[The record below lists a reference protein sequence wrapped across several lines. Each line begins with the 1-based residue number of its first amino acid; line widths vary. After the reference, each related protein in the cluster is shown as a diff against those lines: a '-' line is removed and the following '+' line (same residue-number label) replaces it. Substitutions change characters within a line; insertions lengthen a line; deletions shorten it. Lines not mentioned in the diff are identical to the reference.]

1 MKIRLA
7 IAAAMFLAACGQP
20 ATTAPQT
27 PAAPSA
33 SAQGK
38 PDAAPPPAETAGK
51 PDAATPAA
59 ASTPAPVNG
68 LTPAM
73 LVGRWGDNGDCT
85 KDIVINADGTF
96 HSYTGGG
103 GNWSLNGNVMS
114 MTGSNG
120 TFQVRVAVVNGR
132 TLMITN
138 PDGSV
143 GTSQRC

>member
-1 MKIRLA
+1 MKFVHAIVFALA
-7 IAAAMFLAACGQP
+7 LSACGP
-20 ATTAPQT
+20 PAATTPQPGAT
-27 PAAPSA
+27 ASA
-33 SAQGK
+33 DAQGK
-38 PDAAPPPAETAGK
+38 PDASAPAHTPPAVTNVSDK
-51 PDAATPAA
+51 PDQAPA
-59 ASTPAPVNG
+59 NG

-103 GNWSLNGNVMS
+103 GNWSLNGDVMS
-114 MTGSNG
+114 MTGGNG
-120 TFQVRVAVVNGR
+120 AFQVRVAVINGR